1 MDPVT
6 AVVVSAIAAGAAA
19 GVSDTAAQ
27 MVKDAYRGLKDLLSR
42 KYEQVDVSG
51 LERKPDS
58 EVKKQSLAE
67 DLDDAG
73 AAGDAELGAAALA
86 VLGAVR
92 QHHPQVVGAEVT
104 NLVAAVLEISDIAS
118 AGDGVRVADS
128 EIAGAVKI
136 SGVRAG
142 RTEAPDPGAARP

>member
-27 MVKDAYRGLKDLLSR
+27 VVKDAYLGLKDLISG
-42 KYEQVDVSG
+42 KYRGVDVSG
-51 LERKPDS
+51 VERKPES
-58 EVKKQSLAE
+58 ESKQASLAE

-73 AAGDAELGAAALA
+73 AAGDAELGAAAVA
-86 VLGAVR
+86 VLQAVQ

-104 NLVAAVLEISDIAS
+104 GLVAAVLEISDIAS
-118 AGDGVRVADS
+118 AGDGVRVSDS

-142 RTEAPDPGAARP
+142 FTEAPDPGTARP

>member
-27 MVKDAYRGLKDLLSR
+27 VVKDAYLGLKDLISR
-42 KYEQVDVSG
+42 NYRGVDVSG
-51 LERKPDS
+51 VERKPES
-58 EVKKQSLAE
+58 ESKQASLAE

-73 AAGDAELGAAALA
+73 AAGDAELGAAAVA
-86 VLGAVR
+86 VLQAVQ
-92 QHHPQVVGAEVT
+92 QHHPQVVGADVSG
-104 NLVAAVLEISDIAS
+104 LVAAVLEISDIAS
-118 AGDGVRVADS
+118 AGDGVRVTGS
-128 EIAGAVKI
+128 EIAGTVKI

-142 RTEAPDPGAARP
+142 FPEAPDPGTARP